1 MSGCGGTMS
10 NARRRPPTGSPDTG
24 SSGPKAGCGSKV
36 DGLPKPGSTAIR
48 LVLRTGVLAPGER
61 EVDQRQQG
69 RGSRQALLDDLPT
82 RQPSDFIGVVAGDPL
97 ARLPGAN
104 DGDQGVVVAN
114 PAFLVAVDRVDDG
127 QGTGGLR
134 RDPGLLRE
142 LAHRPLG
149 DGLAELEHAAR
160 ETPAAGHRWVRTAAD
175 DHAILTY
182 HHRQHPDDRALRV
195 AASLSPGGA
204 RPRQLR
210 ACSPRVHSAAISG
223 ASGLPGFSNTA

>member
-24 SSGPKAGCGSKV
+24 SSGPKAGCGSRV
-36 DGLPKPGSTAIR
+36 DGLPKPGLTAIR
-48 LVLRTGVLAPGER
+48 LVLRTGVLAPRAR

-69 RGSRQALLDDLPT
+69 RCSRQALLADLPT

-127 QGTGGLR
+127 
-134 RDPGLLRE
+134 
-142 LAHRPLG
+142 
-149 DGLAELEHAAR
+149 LAELEHAAR
-160 ETPAAGHRWVRTAAD
+160 ETPAARHRRVRPAND
-175 DHAILTY
+175 EHAIPAY
-182 HHRQHPDDRALRV
+182 PHRQDPDDRALRV
-195 AASLSPGGA
+195 AAS
-204 RPRQLR
+204 
-210 ACSPRVHSAAISG
+210 
-223 ASGLPGFSNTA
+223 